1 MKRYYDYED
10 HEILQMTDEDIDK
23 LIEIECAVAGAPL
36 RMEQPVPPQPS
47 AVEPD
52 VTTYTVPAGTLRFA
66 NKETAL
72 AAVEFLNGLS
82 RMRIESIIPR
92 SYGAPYRVESDD
104 SELSVG
110 TERNWSDVHYATHA
124 KAIKDAKAAKDEYD
138 RARREYDDAHKKREA
153 SVKDVYD
160 HVRHVRDRDADR
172 RHCRQTFAS
181 YLELA
186 EGQQEIALS
195 FMLKTAE
202 RYDEAFIR
210 ETLNFPKTETL
221 TKEDPE
227 DGTEQE
233 KGRAAAD
240 DGRGEDDSP
249 EF

>member
-1 MKRYYDYED
+1 MKRYCDYED
-10 HEILQMTDEDIDK
+10 HEILGMSEDDIDK
-23 LIEIECAVAGAPL
+23 LIEIECAMAGAPL
-36 RMEQPVPPQPS
+36 RMDPPTAPTPS
-47 AVEPD
+47 QIEPD
-52 VTTYTVPAGTLRFA
+52 VTTYTVSAGTLRFA
-66 NKETAL
+66 DKEKAL

-82 RMRIESIIPR
+82 RLRTESIIPR
-92 SYGAPYRVESDD
+92 SYGAPYRVEPDD

-110 TERNWSDVHYATHA
+110 TERHWSDVHYATHA

-138 RARREYDDAHKKREA
+138 RARREYDEAHKKREA

-160 HVRHVRDRDADR
+160 YVRHVRDRDADR

-186 EGQQEIALS
+186 EGNQDIALS

-210 ETLNFPKTETL
+210 ETLNFPKIDPQ

-227 DGTEQE
+227 DGNAQE
-233 KGRAAAD
+233 EGRDAVAD
-240 DGRGEDDSP
+240 GSGEVDSP